1 MADINPWIW
10 HLIAYPI
17 YQILG
22 TLRHEGSHAIEVM
35 WHGGVV
41 WQFQILPHFYRGSF
55 YWGRVRWVNPL
66 SAEKAIRVLKAPYY
80 VNAACIAWGVVLGR
94 AVLLEVVALDHIARF
109 GLIMLL
115 LSPAIDTLYNL
126 AKLILRRDGDF
137 ARIGEY
143 R

>member
-22 TLRHEGSHAIEVM
+22 TLRHEGAHAAEVI

-41 WQFQILPHFYRGSF
+41 FEFRILPHFYRGSF
-55 YWGRVRWVNPL
+55 YWGRVRWVTPITV
-66 SAEKAIRVLKAPYY
+66 AQAIDVLKAPYY
-80 VNAACIAWGVVLGR
+80 VNVACIAWGMVLAR
-94 AVLLEVVALDHIARF
+94 AVQLQVVSMDHFTRF
-109 GLIMLL
+109 GLIMLV

-126 AKLILRRDGDF
+126 GKWFIHGVGDF